1 MNKKLTKFLYSSP
14 EVKVKELQ
22 ARRTLCQT
30 SLGSVEKYGSDLS
43 GGEDLNF

>member
-1 MNKKLTKFLYSSP
+1 MNKKITNGFYSSP

-22 ARRTLCQT
+22 SRRTLCQT
-30 SLGSVEKYGSDLS
+30 SLGSVEKFGSDLS